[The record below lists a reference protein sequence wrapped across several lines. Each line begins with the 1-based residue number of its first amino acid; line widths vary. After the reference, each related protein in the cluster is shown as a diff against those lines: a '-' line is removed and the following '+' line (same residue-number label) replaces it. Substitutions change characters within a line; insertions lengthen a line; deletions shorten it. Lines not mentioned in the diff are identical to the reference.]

1 MILVGTLCEN
11 IQLTKGILRNTLF
24 ANETKKWFQYVWEFT
39 AKEFKKVFEKEH
51 RYPGIIN
58 DIIKRLEILFKT
70 ASIIRYF
77 GWKKYE
83 TRVSHFIILPAG
95 IIKKDGGN
103 ENVVPQ

>member
-1 MILVGTLCEN
+1 MILVGTLCED

-58 DIIKRLEILFKT
+58 DIYLNLNLVFVNSTKIEREI
-70 ASIIRYF
+70 
-77 GWKKYE
+77 
-83 TRVSHFIILPAG
+83 
-95 IIKKDGGN
+95 
-103 ENVVPQ
+103 